1 MINNAGL
8 MPQSPLE
15 RLKIEEWDRTIDVN
29 IKGVLYGIAA
39 ALPHMKQQKA
49 GHIINVSSV
58 AGHKVG
64 PGFAVYAAT
73 KHAVRAL
80 SEGLR
85 LEVKPYNIRTTVISP
100 GAVATELPNSVT
112 EPDIAERI
120 HKFYKEIAIPAESF
134 ARVVAFAVSQPED
147 VDVNEILFRPT
158 RQDL

>member
-1 MINNAGL
+1 
-8 MPQSPLE
+8 
-15 RLKIEEWDRTIDVN
+15 
-29 IKGVLYGIAA
+29 
-39 ALPHMKQQKA
+39 
-49 GHIINVSSV
+49 V

-100 GAVATELPNSVT
+100 GAVATELLNSVT

-120 HKFYKEIAIPAESF
+120 HNRGTANPSRSRQACRACLSRIEF
-134 ARVVAFAVSQPED
+134 QPC
-147 VDVNEILFRPT
+147 R
-158 RQDL
+158 